1 MAAQPLIK
9 QASMIEDEDFG
20 SDRIGIEDEIRQ
32 ILLKIGEDPDRDG
45 LRNTPLR
52 VDKAFAYLTSGYRA
66 DLHKI
71 VNNAIFEEAN
81 GERFDEMVIVKDI
94 EFYSL
99 CEHHMIPFFGKV
111 HIAYVPNR
119 RVVGL
124 SKLPRIVDIFARRL
138 QVQERMTQQIAECVD
153 EILTPQGVAVVA
165 EARHMCMCMRGVQ
178 KQNSSTTTSA
188 MLGLFRENS
197 QTRNEFLT
205 LIRG

>member
-45 LRNTPLR
+45 LLRTPLR

-66 DLHKI
+66 DVQKI
-71 VNNAIFEEAN
+71 LNNAIFEEAN

-153 EILTPQGVAVVA
+153 EVLTPQGVAVVA

-205 LIRG
+205 LIRS

>member
-9 QASMIEDEDFG
+9 QANMIEDEEFG

-52 VDKAFAYLTSGYRA
+52 VDKAFAFLTSGYRA
-66 DLHKI
+66 DLQKI

-205 LIRG
+205 LIRS